1 MKQKYF
7 SINVWILFGVCIGL
21 IVFTFILVAHNET
34 MPNKINQD
42 RNNLLS
48 VGKTVQ
54 ERIKPIGQIH
64 LGS

>member
-1 MKQKYF
+1 MSQKNF
-7 SINVWILFGVCIGL
+7 SVNVWILFAVCTGL
-21 IVFTFILVAHNET
+21 IGFTFVLVAHNET

-48 VGKTVQ
+48 IGKTVQ
-54 ERIKPIGQIH
+54 ERIKPVGQIQ

>member
-7 SINVWILFGVCIGL
+7 SINVWILFGVCLLL
-21 IVFTFILVAHNET
+21 ILFTFILVAHNET
-34 MPNKINQD
+34 MPNKIKQD
-42 RNNLLS
+42 RNELRS
-48 VGKTVQ
+48 VGKTVM

>member
-1 MKQKYF
+1 MKQKSF

-21 IVFTFILVAHNET
+21 IVFTFTLVAHNET

-42 RNNLLS
+42 RDNLLS

-54 ERIKPIGQIH
+54 ERIKPIGKIN

>member
-1 MKQKYF
+1 MPF
-7 SINVWILFGVCIGL
+7 SHLF
-21 IVFTFILVAHNET
+21 VFTFILVSHNET